1 MSLKFSIPDEAQD
14 VSTHHIWGL
23 CNYLTSKVM
32 DPFCAQD
39 GGQWDNRFKD
49 FFIHDASQNP
59 FEPTGT
65 IVFTPPALF
74 EGQLGSLETAIK
86 KELES
91 LNIKTGPFE
100 YERSK
105 QRRTIKSIRIPI
117 IDNPNAVNGPPEV
130 TMSKTV
136 GCYVLRD
143 LLGCERNEGRYE
155 LKTREVLEKV
165 NKISEAQIQEICTA
179 PVADK
184 KSAARVNRV
193 PSLFRTKSI
202 QRCLNELS
210 LLAQWAARHNYDTLV
225 AA

>member
-14 VSTHHIWGL
+14 MSAHHIWGL

-32 DPFCAQD
+32 DPFCARD
-39 GGQWDNRFKD
+39 GGQWDNQFKD
-49 FFIHDASQNP
+49 FFIHDSAQNP
-59 FEPTGT
+59 FEPTGV

-74 EGQLGSLETAIK
+74 EGQLGALEAAIK
-86 KELES
+86 AELDS
-91 LNIKTGPFE
+91 LKIKTGPFK
-100 YERSK
+100 YERH
-105 QRRTIKSIRIPI
+105 QHRRTIKSIRIPI
-117 IDNPNAVNGPPEV
+117 IDNPNGLNGPPEV

-155 LKTREVLEKV
+155 LKTQEVLDKV
-165 NKISEAQIQEICTA
+165 NKISEAQIQDICKA
-179 PVADK
+179 PVADT
-184 KSAARVNRV
+184 KSPARVRQV
-193 PSLFRTKSI
+193 PSIFRTKSI

-210 LLAQWAARHNYDTLV
+210 QLAHWAARHNYDTLV